1 MISKNK
7 NSLHDED
14 KNHSS
19 SSFYDPSDYL
29 NLSQN
34 IRDRGPGFG
43 PNSDPH
49 SSLPGDTLDKMGI
62 LMQGYEN
69 LLESQLADQQIY
81 FEKKLARETIRAIED
96 SMRRG
101 RSESIS
107 SFPISSSSST
117 SILRSGVQGGSSS
130 SCTAVSTD
138 STHIP
143 NTQIEK
149 EIDYKIDN
157 EIENENMNENENQSG
172 MHENTISASRQQLA
186 AVDAQL
192 AAIETSKIEISS
204 LEQEYSEILST
215 LKEVE
220 AQGRAMRKLNETY
233 IREQKEL
240 RNRVEEYHRSEGEIK
255 RKCEEEVEELEQQ
268 IRDLCFYTKMK
279 NQVALSP
286 MKEELEGG
294 SVVMPFSSPILNV
307 SNTGPDKNG
316 QENKRKS
323 SVNQQKKK

>member
-1 MISKNK
+1 MLSKNK
-7 NSLHDED
+7 NSMNDED
-14 KNHSS
+14 RRQS

-29 NLSQN
+29 SLSQN
-34 IRDRGPGFG
+34 RDRGPGFG
-43 PNSDPH
+43 PNSDPRN
-49 SSLPGDTLDKMGI
+49 SLPGDTLDKMGI

-107 SFPISSSSST
+107 SFPHSST
-117 SILRSGVQGGSSS
+117 SNTTTSTSTSTSNTKVRSDAQGGSSS
-130 SCTAVSTD
+130 DSCTARSTD
-138 STHIP
+138 STHP
-143 NTQIEK
+143 AGNL
-149 EIDYKIDN
+149 IDN
-157 EIENENMNENENQSG
+157 ENENENQSE
-172 MHENTISASRQQLA
+172 MHENTISASRKQLD

-192 AAIETSKIEISS
+192 AGIEANKIEISS
-204 LEQEYSEILST
+204 LEKEYSEILST

-240 RNRVEEYHRSEGEIK
+240 RDRVEEYNRSEGEIK

-279 NQVALSP
+279 NQVAMSP

-294 SVVMPFSSPILNV
+294 SVVLPLSSGPMA
-307 SNTGPDKNG
+307 SPGPGPAPDKNG
-316 QENKRKS
+316 HENKRKT